1 MIMGKRK
8 GKGDGSE
15 HGNNNPWPGK
25 SRRRRLLQLGA
36 FGALGP
42 AGLCG
47 LIQAALAN
55 GDAPPLAGVNSL
67 SGSATIN
74 GVVAKVGSAVKPGD
88 EIATARG
95 GSAVVVIGRDAFLLR
110 ENTRVIFEP
119 KRDEPGVL
127 GAIVI
132 SAGKLLSVFG
142 KRSNSTL
149 TLRAQAATIGI
160 RGTGCY
166 LEIEPGRTYF
176 CLCYGEAT
184 ISGGGMAASRMIKT
198 VHHDNPVWLDERG
211 TSMTVEKG
219 PFLNHRDE
227 ELILLEKLT
236 GREPPFVK
244 MGLSGRY

>member
-1 MIMGKRK
+1 MIMGKRN
-8 GKGDGSE
+8 GKGDGSD
-15 HGNNNPWPGK
+15 HGNHHPWPGM

-36 FGALGP
+36 LGTLGP

-55 GDAPPLAGVNSL
+55 GDAPPLAGINSL

-74 GVVAKVGSAVKPGD
+74 GVAAKVGTPVKPGD

-127 GAIVI
+127 GTIVV

-166 LEIEPGRTYF
+166 LEIEPGRT
-176 CLCYGEAT
+176 
-184 ISGGGMAASRMIKT
+184 IKT

-244 MGLSGRY
+244 LGLSGRY